1 MLGKRSTSVQG
12 LCNFCCI
19 FSPMK
24 FALISWKLLVINLNF
39 FVLLL
44 GYKKRNILDQN
55 RFF

>member
-12 LCNFCCI
+12 LCNFSCI

-24 FALISWKLLVINLNF
+24 FGLISWKLLVINFNF

-44 GYKKRNILDQN
+44 GYKKRNILDQH
-55 RFF
+55 